1 MLQYCHCNKILGNEN
16 ILTKLHFDKGKI
28 LARKNK
34 QLPNQTAHIILK
46 NNTITKNQ
54 KKIKA
59 KKKKSKKINKKIK
72 QLKQKHKGLRMRVSD
87 YLLGTS

>member
-1 MLQYCHCNKILGNEN
+1 MLQYCHCNKVLGNEN

-46 NNTITKNQ
+46 NNTKKKKNQ
-54 KKIKA
+54 S
-59 KKKKSKKINKKIK
+59 KKKSKIIK
-72 QLKQKHKGLRMRVSD
+72 
-87 YLLGTS
+87 

>member
-1 MLQYCHCNKILGNEN
+1 VLGNEN
-16 ILTKLHFDKGKI
+16 ILTKLHFDKGQI
-28 LARKNK
+28 LVRKNK

-46 NNTITKNQ
+46 NNSIKK

-59 KKKKSKKINKKIK
+59 KKKVKKINKEIK
-72 QLKQKHKGLRMRVSD
+72 QLKQKHKSLRMTVPD